1 MRSALTRRRRLA
13 RARARAAAP
22 AVSATAGRSGLDA
35 ALSAL
40 IAHQHLIAKVV
51 PDLLVDARELR
62 LEPDLGDVARPREV
76 HAVDA
81 FHRSRSSG
89 EDDDAVS
96 QRDRL
101 LEVVRDGHDRRAI
114 RRPQL
119 QQLVLHQRPG
129 LHVERAEG
137 LVHEEDGR
145 LVDERLGERG
155 ALAHPARELVRVVAL
170 EPAEPDAGDPVARAP
185 LGFSS
190 SGPAKARPGRDVV
203 EDVLP
208 GKDRID
214 LEDIPNIPGDAL
226 DGLAV
231 DEDVAVA
238 GRLEPGDERERR
250 RLSAAGRTDDRAELA
265 VMDDE
270 VEVAQRGVG
279 GPRWCQETLADM
291 TKLDRWSPHGA
302 YGVPAPPGAQ
312 AFGRFGR
319 SVHFAR
325 DDTRARPAQD

>member
-1 MRSALTRRRRLA
+1 MRSALTSRRRLA

-22 AVSATAGRSGLDA
+22 AVSATAERSGLDA

-81 FHRSRSSG
+81 LHRSGSSG

-101 LEVVRDGHDRRAI
+101 LEVVRDEHDRRAI

-119 QQLVLHQRPG
+119 EELVLHERPG
-129 LHVERAEG
+129 LHVESAER
-137 LVHEEDGR
+137 LVHEKDGR
-145 LVDERLGERG
+145 LVDERLRQRR
-155 ALAHPARELVRVVAL
+155 ALAHAARELVRVVAL
-170 EPAEPDAGDPVARAP
+170 ESAKSDTPDPVARAP
-185 LGFSS
+185 FGFGALGA
-190 SGPAKARPGRDVV
+190 AKARSGGGVV
-203 EDVLP
+203 GHVLP
-208 GKDRID
+208 GKDGGD
-214 LEDIPNIPGDAL
+214 LEDIPDIPGDAL
-226 DGLAV
+226 DRLAV
-231 DEDVAVA
+231 HEDVAFA
-238 GRLEPGDERERR
+238 GRLESGDERERR
-250 RLSAAGRTDDRAELA
+250 RLAAAGRTDDRAELA

-270 VEVAQRGVG
+270 IEVAKRGIG
-279 GPRWCQETLADM
+279 RPRRCQETLADM
-291 TKLDRWSPHGA
+291 TKLDRRSPHGA

-325 DDTRARPAQD
+325 GDT

>member
-1 MRSALTRRRRLA
+1 MRSALTSRRRLA

-22 AVSATAGRSGLDA
+22 AVSATAERSGLDA

-81 FHRSRSSG
+81 LHRSGSSG
-89 EDDDAVS
+89 EDDDEVS

-101 LEVVRDGHDRRAI
+101 LEVVRDGHDRRA
-114 RRPQL
+114 L
-119 QQLVLHQRPG
+119 
-129 LHVERAEG
+129 
-137 LVHEEDGR
+137 GR
-145 LVDERLGERG
+145 
-155 ALAHPARELVRVVAL
+155 H
-170 EPAEPDAGDPVARAP
+170 
-185 LGFSS
+185 
-190 SGPAKARPGRDVV
+190 
-203 EDVLP
+203 
-208 GKDRID
+208 D
-214 LEDIPNIPGDAL
+214 LEDVPDIPGDAL

-231 DEDVAVA
+231 DEDVAFA
-238 GRLEPGDERERR
+238 GRLESGDERERR
-250 RLSAAGRTDDRAELA
+250 RLAAPGRPDDRAELA
-265 VMDDE
+265 VMDHE
-270 VEVAQRGVG
+270 IEVAKRGIG
-279 GPRWCQETLADM
+279 RPRRCQETLADM
-291 TKLDRWSPHGA
+291 TKIDRRSPHGA

-325 DDTRARPAQD
+325 GDTRAGPAQD